1 MAGMSIIEA
10 FTLTIYLK
18 DLRIKDLRIS
28 DNMKFYPNAL
38 YKVRQYLEKEIELS
52 KEEYETAGHLTSEDN
67 HIVAEIG
74 SRLNTL
80 QEVLAVVIK
89 EGWEDRRR
97 EDLAPLRK

>member
-1 MAGMSIIEA
+1 MAGMSTPEV
-10 FTLTIYLK
+10 FMLTMYL
-18 DLRIKDLRIS
+18 KDLRIS

-89 EGWEDRRR
+89 ESWEDRRR